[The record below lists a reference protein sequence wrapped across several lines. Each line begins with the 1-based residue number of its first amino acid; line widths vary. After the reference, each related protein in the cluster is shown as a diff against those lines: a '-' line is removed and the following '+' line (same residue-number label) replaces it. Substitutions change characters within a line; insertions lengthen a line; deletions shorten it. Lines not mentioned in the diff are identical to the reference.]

1 MFFNSFLQS
10 PDESG
15 SASSAGGSSIPT
27 SAPVNSSAGSAVST
41 TDDLFRGFEDK
52 MGLTN
57 KEFDENA
64 FGQDEYNEPSNSE
77 TIEEYE
83 QNLQPDKAAEED
95 DGLPLYVFKET
106 VGDREIELN
115 IENKEQ
121 LDHYLKRAAIAPE
134 IFKENKQLKT
144 EVATFKERAA
154 DADEFDRMVAEEP
167 VEILNAIIEDM
178 NEDQLTEWVKD
189 LSAHLQQS
197 AEQKEYFRKLRQAE
211 YVLRN
216 QERQQQQQ
224 QQFEQKRMQAIEQE
238 NIKQVQNWRQN
249 EFQKW
254 SNKLPAETHAILS
267 DMIDDQL
274 AYASR
279 LANEGQDVDLITLTN
294 RLARYANT
302 IAGSQKSINKKVGQA
317 TQAARQQATNKLQA
331 STNRMQAGR
340 QANSAGVPQYK
351 DTDSMFDDLIRK
363 VGTGEIRVKS

>member
-10 PDESG
+10 PDEAAG
-15 SASSAGGSSIPT
+15 SDVTA
-27 SAPVNSSAGSAVST
+27 SAPVNSSST
-41 TDDLFRGFEDK
+41 TAVPTTNDLFDGFADK
-52 MGLTN
+52 IGLGN
-57 KEFDENA
+57 KEHDENA
-64 FGQDEYNEPSNSE
+64 FGQDEYNNNEPSDSE

-83 QNLQPDKAAEED
+83 QNLEPEKQAETED
-95 DGLPLYVFKET
+95 DNLPLYVFKEKL
-106 VGDREIELN
+106 GDREIELN

-134 IFKENKQLKT
+134 IFKENKQLRT
-144 EVATFKERAA
+144 EVATYKERAA

-178 NEDQLTEWVKD
+178 NEEKLAEWVKD
-189 LSAHLQQS
+189 LSQNLQQS

-211 YVLRN
+211 YVLRQ

-224 QQFEQKRMQAIEQE
+224 QQFEQKRLQAIEQE

-254 SNKLPAETHAILS
+254 SSKLPAETHAILS

-279 LANEGQDVDLITLTN
+279 LANEGHDVDLITLTN

-331 STNRMQAGR
+331 STNRMNAGR
-340 QANSAGVPQYK
+340 NQNGAGSSAYK
-351 DTDSMFDDLIRK
+351 NTDDMWADLIRK
-363 VGTGEIRVKS
+363 VGSGEVRVKG